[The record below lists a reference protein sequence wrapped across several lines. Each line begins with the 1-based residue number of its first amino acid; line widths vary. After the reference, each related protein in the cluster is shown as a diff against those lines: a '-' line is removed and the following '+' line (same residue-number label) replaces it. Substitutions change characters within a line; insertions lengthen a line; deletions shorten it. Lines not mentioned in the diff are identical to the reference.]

1 MTANIDVYFSFRSPY
16 SYLVTPDLLRL
27 EEDFD
32 VEVTLRPVLPLAV
45 RRPDFFSPENL
56 KRAKYIRMDWLRRAE
71 FLGMAGIWPDPDPI
85 VQDMETYQIAEE
97 QPYIYEL
104 TKLGV
109 EAERQGKGI
118 EFAKAVSHLIF
129 GGTKNWNT
137 GPHLTE
143 TSAKVG
149 LDLDQ
154 MRGAIESGDHL
165 NQVEI
170 NQQALD
176 EAGHWG
182 VPSLVLEGEVFFGQ
196 DRIDTLRW
204 RLDKSGLAKSA

>member
-1 MTANIDVYFSFRSPY
+1 MTNNIDVYFSFRSPY

-27 EEDFD
+27 EQDFD
-32 VEVTLRPVLPLAV
+32 VELRLRPVLPLAV

-71 FLGMAGIWPDPDPI
+71 FLGMAGVWPDPDPI

-104 TKLGV
+104 SKLGV

-118 EFAKAVSHLIF
+118 EFAKEVSHLIF

-137 GPHLTE
+137 GNHLAEVATRL
-143 TSAKVG
+143 G
-149 LDLDQ
+149 LNLEQ
-154 MRGAIESGDHL
+154 MRSAIETGDHL
-165 NQVEI
+165 NQIEA
-170 NQQALD
+170 NQRALD

-182 VPSLVLEGEVFFGQ
+182 VPSLVFEGEVFFGQ

-204 RLDKSGLAKSA
+204 RLDKSNLRKSA

>member
-1 MTANIDVYFSFRSPY
+1 MAELIDVYYSFRSPY
-16 SYLVTPDLLRL
+16 SYLATPGMLRL
-27 EEDFD
+27 EQDFD
-32 VEVTLRPVLPLAV
+32 VEVALRPVLPLAV

-71 FLGMAGIWPDPDPI
+71 FLGMAGVWPNPDPI
-85 VQDMETYQIAEE
+85 VQDMETYEIAEE

-129 GGTKNWNT
+129 GGTKGWNE
-137 GPHLTE
+137 GSHLADTIGE
-143 TSAKVG
+143 LG
-149 LDLDQ
+149 LNLEQ
-154 MRGAIESGDHL
+154 MRAAISDGDHL
-165 NQVEI
+165 NEVEQ
-170 NQQALD
+170 NQDAL
-176 EAGHWG
+176 EASGHWG
-182 VPSLVLEGEVFFGQ
+182 VPSFVYKDEVFFGQ

-204 RLDKSGLAKSA
+204 RLAQNGLEK